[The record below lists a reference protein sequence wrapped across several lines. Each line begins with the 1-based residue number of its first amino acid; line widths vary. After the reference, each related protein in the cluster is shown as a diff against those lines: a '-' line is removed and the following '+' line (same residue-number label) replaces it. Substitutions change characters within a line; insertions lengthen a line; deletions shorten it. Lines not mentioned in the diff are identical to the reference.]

1 VNVGVRVDRKL
12 DHATIVL
19 SGPFDLA
26 HSTEVMHAVKSAEA
40 HLHKCRSAEVSL
52 AQVNRIDGSG
62 AVLLARLLDRLAA
75 NGCRTDISGGDNPE
89 AARVLA
95 LYRRHR
101 DHMSPLARLG
111 AIAAQIPAKAND
123 AFDFSGRCAAALP
136 KLAAAPGSVDWCSLP
151 KLMQEIGADGLPVAS
166 AANLLDLGA
175 INHRIGSNPLA
186 RRASIPP
193 KPSSWLS
200 PWWPVAR
207 VRASHSIAVL
217 QEGKDSRRPEYSA
230 VEG

>member
-1 VNVGVRVDRKL
+1 
-12 DHATIVL
+12 
-19 SGPFDLA
+19 
-26 HSTEVMHAVKSAEA
+26 
-40 HLHKCRSAEVSL
+40 
-52 AQVNRIDGSG
+52 
-62 AVLLARLLDRLAA
+62 
-75 NGCRTDISGGDNPE
+75 
-89 AARVLA
+89 
-95 LYRRHR
+95 
-101 DHMSPLARLG
+101 MSPLARLG
-111 AIAAQIPAKAND
+111 AIAAQIPTKAND